1 MKIKY
6 TKKQITE
13 AIAHWEKVLESMDED
28 EQKLDEQ
35 VSRSEN
41 EVFVSMDELIK
52 EMQSAA
58 KTLGGDV
65 EVLVKD
71 GQIKMYGNTGMNNI
85 IIADLNTASIGK

>member
-1 MKIKY
+1 MEY

-13 AIAHWEKVLESMDED
+13 AIAHWQKVLESMNGA

-58 KTLGGDV
+58 KSLGGDV

>member
-1 MKIKY
+1 MKLKY

-52 EMQSAA
+52 EMQRAA
-58 KTLGGDV
+58 KSLGSDV

>member
-58 KTLGGDV
+58 KSLGGDV